1 MTLADIVARII
12 DNRARYEAR
21 NAKRE
26 KRELN
31 YMRDKTF
38 IEEL

>member
-1 MTLADIVARII
+1 MAGIVSRII

-26 KRELN
+26 KKELN
-31 YMRDKTF
+31 YIHNEKRF
-38 IEEL
+38 VEEL